1 MNSLFDRND
10 ANSYFPAVINESTI
24 FVAFDTETTGLSAA
38 QGRIVE
44 LAAVKFD
51 LRGAIVDEFSQLVN
65 PLDKIPPDAIA
76 VHGITDDMVAGMPEI
91 TDVLTRFI
99 EFVGDDTVV
108 LAAQNAMFDIGFV
121 NHEALRHDIKLPRNT
136 ILDQIELTRAAF
148 PDLPTYSLG
157 ATCRRFGL
165 VDTQRHRALADSVLV
180 MKLLLHCLRQI
191 ETSEQRLAVLNGM
204 YHYSFGGPMIVRI
217 AEELMAVINTAL
229 ETGAILEIVY
239 SGGSMRGTPRRII
252 PTLLFDRDGV
262 AFLTAQCLVSN
273 TKKQFRLDRIKE
285 CRLVG
290 ETGD

>member
-1 MNSLFDRND
+1 MNSLFDRSD
-10 ANSYFPAVINESTI
+10 AKPYFQAVINESTI

-51 LRGAIVDEFSQLVN
+51 FRATVIGEFSQLVN
-65 PLDKIPPDAIA
+65 PVDKIPPDAIA

-91 TDVLTRFI
+91 TDILTRFI

-108 LAAQNAMFDIGFV
+108 LVAQNAMFDIGFV

-157 ATCRRFGL
+157 ATCRRFEL

-180 MKLLLHCLRQI
+180 MKLFSHCLKQF
-191 ETSEQRLAVLNGM
+191 EPLQGLAVLNGM

-217 AEELMAVINTAL
+217 AEELMTVINMAL

-273 TKKQFRLDRIKE
+273 TNKQFRLDRIKE